1 MFTIIDNHISTLIM
15 VLPWTLRILGSRAKQ
30 RREDDNSKIW
40 REHLKSP
47 PSPLGNLHSKEVFL
61 LQWMTEYLKWG
72 NMTPKTKRVDQL
84 SQVKWNG
91 QGNMTEVKAITIN
104 SVKQESKMNAE
115 NTTELPLETG
125 QTGHFYHFICF
136 PFYLI
141 FIDINAP
148 QSSI

>member
-1 MFTIIDNHISTLIM
+1 
-15 VLPWTLRILGSRAKQ
+15 
-30 RREDDNSKIW
+30 
-40 REHLKSP
+40 
-47 PSPLGNLHSKEVFL
+47 
-61 LQWMTEYLKWG
+61 MTQKA
-72 NMTPKTKRVDQL
+72 KRVDQL

-115 NTTELPLETG
+115 NTTELLLVTG
-125 QTGHFYHFICF
+125 QTGHFSHFICF

-148 QSSI
+148 QSSS